1 VSTAAAIHA
10 LRLPLDVPVTL
21 GREEAQ
27 RLARLELA
35 KAEYHQTDESWVQ
48 RILSWVI
55 EKIGQLLDRAGST
68 SPLGWFGI
76 LGLVAVV
83 VILVVVVRRRI
94 GSLARST
101 VDMPLFDDGSRR
113 AADLRADAERF
124 AAAGAWAEAV
134 RARLRAVV
142 RDLEERGLVD
152 VRPGRTADEIAGD
165 AGQAL
170 PSAAA
175 DLRTGARLFDDVWYG
190 GRTADSTTYARMVAV
205 DDAVSAARPGR
216 TGELPAPALAV
227 PR

>member
-35 KAEYHQTDESWVQ
+35 KADYHQSDESWVQ
-48 RILSWVI
+48 RILGWVI
-55 EKIGQLLDRAGST
+55 EKIGLLLDRAGST
-68 SPLGWFGI
+68 SPLGWFGV

-83 VILVVVVRRRI
+83 VIVVVVVRRRI

-124 AAAGAWAEAV
+124 AAAGGWAEAV

-152 VRPGRTADEIAGD
+152 ARPGRTADEIAGD

-190 GRTADSTTYARMVAV
+190 GRTADATTYDRMVAV